1 MIQLLQKQHFQ
12 VILTEDGKK
21 RKLPTSELDNSKKV
35 LLNECGDICG
45 VYCTFNLSLFK
56 KISDILKAKWHDKK
70 DMWTIS
76 INDLPKLISY
86 LDLNNIFWEFQLNW
100 KFGKCLEIAD
110 EIDTDIQDRQSIKRI
125 KRLNQYYETDSE

>member
-1 MIQLLQKQHFQ
+1 MKSVAYF
-12 VILTEDGKK
+12 VKVWDKKILWLVLDNYFSFTEDKKEWIGNKIIFEITEDGKK

-70 DMWTIS
+70 DMSTIS

-100 KFGKCLEIAD
+100 NVVI
-110 EIDTDIQDRQSIKRI
+110 
-125 KRLNQYYETDSE
+125 